1 VASSL
6 GLRLFLWLTGL
17 SVLAFGTYA
26 YVNIRTTS
34 QLWKQTV
41 LASAQRFSDLI
52 QRSTHYS
59 MMLNRKEDVRY
70 IIRTIARQPGVEG
83 VRIYDKRGFIMFS
96 ADSEEIGMQVDL
108 QAEACV
114 ICHDQAKMPQSV
126 RASSRVRIYRSERGD
141 RHRVLG
147 LINPIENSP
156 DCSSAVCHAHPSE
169 QTILGVLDVKMSMAQ
184 ADLRLQAARRQAIAA
199 AVVIVLLIGI
209 FSAAFIDRVVRRP
222 VRRLI
227 VGSQRIARGDLKAR
241 IDVDTS
247 DEIGQLGHA
256 FNDMTQDLR
265 RAREEIMN
273 WSRQLERMVLEKT
286 EELERALS
294 EIRELERKK
303 SLYMRISAHQ
313 LRSPLAT
320 IKTSVE
326 ALTEGYAN
334 ADSDRGQRLLRGVT
348 ARVDGLLAIVNDLLE
363 LAKIREGRAKAPWI
377 ANVDVGEIVQDVL
390 RSTEPVARQREI
402 RLISSVLDPVVL
414 SWGVTTDLRF
424 AVENLVD
431 NAVKYSHAGGEVR
444 IELKASTGIATLTVA
459 DQGIGI
465 PLELQRD
472 VFLEFVRAS
481 NAKHHATQGTGLGL
495 TIVKEAVE
503 MHGGSVSLQSKQN
516 LGTTLTVKLALRN
529 VLPPEVRLEKTADK
543 AEEELQS

>member
-286 EELERALS
+286 EELERAL
-294 EIRELERKK
+294 
-303 SLYMRISAHQ
+303 
-313 LRSPLAT
+313 RSPLAT